1 MWIGF
6 FFDRSGWEELKDN
19 NNNKNSSSSSSSS
32 NINSRNAGI
41 DISNIQKFLDSHII
55 PGVPS
60 ILDFP
65 EFYYENF
72 DKMIGDDDL
81 INVNMLD
88 DEIDEEEY

>member
-1 MWIGF
+1 MTGLV
-6 FFDRSGWEELKDN
+6 GKELKD
-19 NNNKNSSSSSSSS
+19 NSSSSSSCSSSS
-32 NINSRNAGI
+32 NIINSRNAGI
-41 DISNIQKFLDSHII
+41 DISNIQKILDSHII

-65 EFYYENF
+65 EFVYDNLNN
-72 DKMIGDDDL
+72 MIGDDDL